1 MVCCTLK
8 HFRNLNNFLEEWRP
22 APSHQDDTRKIHKK
36 LKVQHYNNVNNKS
49 RPQPPPI
56 TTSAVAHH
64 GPPPHPHA
72 TAVASLPPAAVA
84 TTVEIRAGN
93 HGGSSHGMPMEAVNM
108 VAAHPQ
114 E

>member
-49 RPQPPPI
+49 RPQPI

-72 TAVASLPPAAVA
+72 TAVASLPPTAAVA

-93 HGGSSHGMPMEAVNM
+93 HGSSHGMPMEAVNM